1 MEWISNLV
9 GVLFEWIQQLG
20 FFGIMLGLMIEVI
33 PSEIVLAY
41 GGYLVHSGHINFFDS
56 KWMSFVGAVFFGV
69 VGGVI
74 AQLFIYWIGRYGG
87 RPILEKYGKYI
98 LIQKKHIDVSEA
110 WFLKYGPGVIFTAR
124 FIPVARHAISIP
136 AGMAKMP
143 VSKFLLL
150 TTLAVI
156 PWSVLF
162 IYLGLL
168 LGENWQ
174 HIDEKAGPLVMPILL
189 VALALLIVYVL
200 VKWFG
205 ASRKKG
211 DA

>member
-1 MEWISNLV
+1 MEWISNV
-9 GVLFEWIQQLG
+9 IGVLFEWIQQLG
-20 FFGIMLGLMIEVI
+20 YVGIMLGLMIEVI

-41 GGYLVHSGHINFFDS
+41 GGYLVHLKTIHFA
-56 KWMSFVGAVFFGV
+56 GAVFFGV

-87 RPILEKYGKYI
+87 RPILEKFGKYI

-143 VSKFLLL
+143 VGKFLLL

-156 PWSVLF
+156 PWTVLF
-162 IYLGLL
+162 VYLGML
-168 LGENWQ
+168 LGENWK
-174 HIDEKAGPLVMPILL
+174 HIDEKAGAYIMPILL
-189 VALALLIVYVL
+189 VALALLVVYLL

-211 DA
+211 ELE

>member
-1 MEWISNLV
+1 MEWISNV
-9 GVLFEWIQQLG
+9 IGVLFEWIQQLG
-20 FFGIMLGLMIEVI
+20 YFGIMLGLMIEVI

-41 GGYLVHSGHINFFDS
+41 GGYLVHLKTIN
-56 KWMSFVGAVFFGV
+56 FVGAVFFGV
-69 VGGVI
+69 VGGVV

-87 RPILEKYGKYI
+87 RPILEKFGKYI

-156 PWSVLF
+156 PWTVLF
-162 IYLGLL
+162 VYLGML
-168 LGENWQ
+168 LGENWK
-174 HIDEKAGPLVMPILL
+174 HIDEKAGAYIMPILL
-189 VALALLIVYVL
+189 VALALLVVYLL

-205 ASRKKG
+205 TSRKKG
-211 DA
+211 ELE